1 MQIPPRTV
9 RWVNSRGD
17 PVETGTGPTAVASD
31 VMNKVTKG
39 DALRTI
45 DQLKFRDPDH
55 FRAGE
60 LHNHVNEWETL
71 LDDTQTPQQNRVLTW
86 IRGKVSIFEYF
97 RPFKGTFKGQT
108 YDSARP
114 PPAQFKN
121 NPSCRQF
128 ADFVSTP
135 LLQRPVPE
143 IRGGGDLGWDFEIGI
158 KGVVPPIWGFVFM

>member
-1 MQIPPRTV
+1 MNPWFDDQLRASMQIPPRTV

-86 IRGKVSIFEYF
+86 IRGKVSIFGYF

-121 NPSCRQF
+121 NPSC
-128 ADFVSTP
+128 
-135 LLQRPVPE
+135 
-143 IRGGGDLGWDFEIGI
+143 
-158 KGVVPPIWGFVFM
+158 